1 MKNVDQ
7 LVNVLKAEA
16 DLAEALLGVVE
27 EKQKALVHFK
37 ADEVARAVERERKL
51 LIPMQELE
59 RERTEIIDSL
69 ASNVS
74 GLPKEQGRH
83 ITVSE
88 LAAHI
93 ESEGSRKL
101 KTLAVRLRATAR
113 RIQHRNQQ
121 NHVLL
126 ESSARFV
133 KNTLRILTEDYSRQL
148 VDEKI

>member
-7 LVNVLKAEA
+7 LLSVLKAEA
-16 DLAEALLGVVE
+16 ELADALLSVVE

-37 ADEVARAVERERKL
+37 TEEVVQAVERERKL
-51 LIPMQELE
+51 LIPIRQLELE
-59 RERTEIIDSL
+59 REHIVELL
-69 ASNVS
+69 ASDVHAS
-74 GLPKEQGRH
+74 QPEGGR
-83 ITVSE
+83 ITVRDLSGHLE
-88 LAAHI
+88 KEVGGKLRVLA
-93 ESEGSRKL
+93 E
-101 KTLAVRLRATAR
+101 RLRATAR

-148 VDEKI
+148 VDERI